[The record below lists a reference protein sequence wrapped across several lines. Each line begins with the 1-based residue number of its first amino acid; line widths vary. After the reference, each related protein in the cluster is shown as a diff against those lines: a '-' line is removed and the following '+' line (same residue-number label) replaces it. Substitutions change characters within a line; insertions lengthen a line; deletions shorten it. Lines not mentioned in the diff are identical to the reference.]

1 MVIDTDM
8 APDDIT
14 AIASL
19 LRDPSVD
26 VLAIT
31 VSGTGEAHCPG
42 GMFVAR
48 SIVAMLVDQTIPVA
62 CGRRTPLTE
71 AASFPDEWRAGAD
84 AGSGLQLARPAYPP
98 ESEDARDVLIRI
110 AAEQAVAGRTLTIL
124 TLGPL
129 TTLATAAETDPE
141 LPSRVKVV
149 SMLGAVDVPGN
160 VQPSAGSA
168 QPTSEWNA
176 HVDPT
181 AVKEVLGAGFDMTLV
196 PLDATRDVPLT
207 RDLYDRL
214 ASDHA
219 AGPADLVFELW
230 ARNPYMLDEYFL
242 WDPLASAVLRDPG
255 VVTTRLAHLR
265 VVEGSE
271 LDGGRLIEDPA
282 GASVTIAIGA
292 DQARFEALLL
302 AALRQGGPRANAFA
316 PVATIGVVVG
326 QDRCDVTIE
335 PPGPPA
341 GLYRLD
347 VRSEAT
353 GPASA
358 IVFGL
363 GEASWSEVQAFA
375 KAPDFEHPPP
385 VVPAAQANLAASGTA
400 TAWGNVPAGVF
411 GVGCAVGDVANPSIT
426 LRGPFQTG

>member
-1 MVIDTDM
+1 M

-19 LRDPSVD
+19 LRDPSVE

-48 SIVAMLVDQTIPVA
+48 SIVTMLVDQPIPVA
-62 CGRRTPLTE
+62 CGRATPLAE
-71 AASFPDEWRAGAD
+71 AASFPDAWRAGAD
-84 AGSGLQLARPAYPP
+84 AGSGLQLAKPAYLP

-110 AAEQAVAGRTLTIL
+110 AGEQAAADRKLTIL

-129 TTLATAAETDPE
+129 TTLATAAAADPQ
-141 LPSRVKVV
+141 LPSRVTVV

-160 VQPSAGSA
+160 VQPSAGA
-168 QPTSEWNA
+168 TEPTSEWNA

-181 AVKEVLGAGFDMTLV
+181 AVKNVLAAGFDLTLV

-214 ASDHA
+214 ATDHG

-230 ARNPYMLDEYFL
+230 ARNPFMFDGFYL
-242 WDPLASAVLRDPG
+242 WDPLASAAVRDPG
-255 VVTTRLAHLR
+255 LVTTRQAHLR
-265 VVEGSE
+265 VIDGSG
-271 LDGGRLIEDPA
+271 LDGGRLVEDPA
-282 GASVTIAIGA
+282 GASVTIATGA
-292 DQARFEALLL
+292 DRARFEALLL
-302 AALRQGGPRANAFA
+302 AALRQGGPRAGAFT
-316 PVATIGVVVG
+316 PVGTIAVIVG

-335 PPGPPA
+335 PSAPPP

-347 VRSEAT
+347 VRSEVA

-358 IVFGL
+358 AVFGL
-363 GEASWSEVQAFA
+363 GDVTWAEIQAFA
-375 KAPDFEHPPP
+375 EAPDFEHAPP
-385 VVPAAQANLAASGTA
+385 VILGPQADLATTGSS
-400 TAWGNVPAGVF
+400 TAWGRVPAGQFAVA
-411 GVGCAVGDVANPSIT
+411 CAVGDFATPTIT
-426 LRGPFQTG
+426 VRGPFQAG